1 MRRLSL
7 LGLVTTALA
16 APAAVPLVAQDAG
29 KGPAVWELGGLRSG
43 FCVQLLLDPAS
54 EVLGNIPG
62 GFRPLPASGV
72 PDLHVSLKSVVDGQP
87 EYGPWSP
94 SRLCFQAVDTIR
106 TSEFT
111 VADRSGKRPQLFG
124 IWTVAAADSGGTPR
138 DVTLEL
144 FATSSRLIRSARLAG
159 HVVEA
164 ARLTMGKVPAEDE
177 NGIPSSEDRFE
188 VKLGKT
194 TVTWD
199 GHFARDSS
207 AVKAPV
213 EASWTGQGP
222 RGGIITG
229 RLTLRPAYSR
239 AMVGSLKVDGK
250 GTFAKALRGSP
261 TRFAGPAY
269 QGGSGEVSLGQ

>member
-7 LGLVTTALA
+7 LGLVTTALT
-16 APAAVPLVAQDAG
+16 APAAVPLVAQEAE

-54 EVLGNIPG
+54 EVLGKLPG
-62 GFRPLPASGV
+62 GFRPLPASNV
-72 PDLHVSLKSVVDGQP
+72 TDLHVSLKSVVEGQP
-87 EYGPWSP
+87 EYGSWSP

-111 VADRSGKRPQLFG
+111 VADGSGKRPQLFG
-124 IWTVAAADSGGTPR
+124 MWTVAAADSGGTPR

-144 FATSSRLIRSARLAG
+144 FASSGRLIRSARLAG
-159 HVVEA
+159 HVVEE
-164 ARLTMGKVPAEDE
+164 ARLTVGKVPAEDE
-177 NGIPSSEDRFE
+177 NGIPSPDDRFQ

-199 GHFARDSS
+199 GHLARDST
-207 AVKAPV
+207 AVTAPV

-222 RGGIITG
+222 KGGLATG
-229 RLTLRPAYSR
+229 RLTLRPAYLR
-239 AMVGSLKVDGK
+239 AMAGSLKVDGK
-250 GTFAKALRGSP
+250 GTFAKALRSSP

-269 QGGSGEVSLGQ
+269 QGGGGAVSLAQ